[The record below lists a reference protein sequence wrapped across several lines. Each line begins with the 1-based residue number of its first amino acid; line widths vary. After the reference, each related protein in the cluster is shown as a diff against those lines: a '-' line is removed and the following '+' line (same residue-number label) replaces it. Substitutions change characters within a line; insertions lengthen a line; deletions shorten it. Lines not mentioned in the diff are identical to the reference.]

1 MHWSIHK
8 HGNMAIWHSI
18 EQFAAFCAIKCMT
31 SGCFFS
37 HLGTSGWVKL
47 DYFPKGEKTENTR
60 IDRFKSLETRIHL
73 TMRSSKSI
81 SKMGALAEW
90 IKPCLFFLLF
100 IFPTTFF
107 GLVDRRFFVETLRK
121 NTSSVVMEEY
131 SKWAMDSKQNL
142 HTFNRSWMSRC
153 LSILLG
159 KAAQFQP
166 PEVSLQE
173 VTIFGEEDSLSK
185 LTWTHKPLEI
195 WRMDPPRK
203 CQVSSSH
210 LLKKKYQ
217 SMAGLPE
224 YFNLVGCWCKKKI
237 TSIIS
242 VKVFRMRC
250 QTRIQGD

>member
-107 GLVDRRFFVETLRK
+107 GLVDRRFLLRHCGKIHLVWSWK
-121 NTSSVVMEEY
+121 NIANGQWT
-131 SKWAMDSKQNL
+131 QNKTFIPLIGHGCLDVCLYFLERL
-142 HTFNRSWMSRC
+142 H
-153 LSILLG
+153 
-159 KAAQFQP
+159 
-166 PEVSLQE
+166 
-173 VTIFGEEDSLSK
+173 
-185 LTWTHKPLEI
+185 
-195 WRMDPPRK
+195 
-203 CQVSSSH
+203 SSSH
-210 LLKKKYQ
+210 PKSVYKKLQFSGKKTHFQSWHGRTNPLKYDEWIPKKVPGFKQ
-217 SMAGLPE
+217 SPFEKKVSKYGWPPWILQSRWMLMQ
-224 YFNLVGCWCKKKI
+224 KKI